1 VTALPFFQV
10 DAFAEA
16 PFTGNPAAVMPLE
29 RWPNDALMQAIAAE
43 NNLSETA
50 FAVPSDGD
58 GDGDGAVYE
67 LRWFTPTVEVDL
79 CGHATLAAGHVLM
92 SGSRVRF
99 ATRSGILTVTREDD
113 LLELELP
120 AHSVEPGELPG
131 LDEALGV
138 GGETFLGRGGNGNAI
153 VLLPDEAAVRGVRP
167 DFARLRLIDRLVSV
181 TAPGDEQDIAS
192 RVFAAFHG
200 IDEDPVTGAAHA
212 ALVPFW
218 AQRLGRDRFTALQA
232 SPRTG
237 VLHCRLKPAP
247 AEAGGDRVILGGHC
261 ATVIVGNFQL

>member
-1 VTALPFFQV
+1 MTAIPFFQV
-10 DAFAEA
+10 DAFAER
-16 PFTGNPAAVMPLE
+16 PLTGNPAAVMPLE
-29 RWPNDALMQAIAAE
+29 RWLDDHVMQAIAAE

-50 FAVPSDGD
+50 FAVPTDGGEAD
-58 GDGDGAVYE
+58 YE
-67 LRWFTPTVEVDL
+67 LRWFPPTVEVDL
-79 CGHATLAAGHVLM
+79 CGHATLASGHVLM

-99 ATRSGILTVTREDD
+99 ATRSGILTVSRDED

-120 AHSVEPGELPG
+120 AFAVEPGELPG
-131 LDEALGV
+131 LNEALGV
-138 GGETFLGRGGNGNAI
+138 SGETFLGRGGNGNAI
-153 VLLPDEAAVRGVRP
+153 VLLPDEAAVRAVKP
-167 DFARLRLIDRLVSV
+167 DFAKLRTIDRIVSV

-212 ALVPFW
+212 ALVPLW
-218 AQRLGRDRFTALQA
+218 AKRLGRDRFTALQA

-237 VLHCRLKPAP
+237 VLQCRLA
-247 AEAGGDRVILGGHC
+247 GDRVILGGHC

>member
-1 VTALPFFQV
+1 MTTLPFFQV
-10 DAFAEA
+10 DAFAQA

-29 RWPNDALMQAIAAE
+29 RWPDDALMQAIAAE

-58 GDGDGAVYE
+58 EADYE

-99 ATRSGILTVTREDD
+99 ATRSGILTVTRQDD

-120 AHSVEPGELPG
+120 AHSVEPGEVPG
-131 LDEALGV
+131 LHKALGV
-138 GGETFLGRGGNGNAI
+138 SGETFLGRGGNGNAI

-167 DFARLRLIDRLVSV
+167 DFAKLRLIDRLVSV

-192 RVFAAFHG
+192 RVFAAYHG

-218 AQRLGRDRFTALQA
+218 AKRLGRDRFTALQA
-232 SPRTG
+232 SRRTG
-237 VLHCRLKPAP
+237 VLHCRLA
-247 AEAGGDRVILGGHC
+247 GDRVILGGHC